1 VRKPKC
7 DRILCSW
14 FEKADLKA
22 TWNFGGNA
30 EHSVVDDRSGIHVEA
45 AERILLG
52 LRLCPVLRLA
62 LHSLE
67 VAVLHLV
74 DVAPPP
80 SDHLSLGKQASTEV
94 LLRPTKSSF
103 GLWLGYRSW
112 CRSPAGEPVTNFV
125 HSVSFRLVI
134 SKHKSAHF
142 VAHGSTSLIRSTPR
156 RSGRALTL

>member
-7 DRILCSW
+7 DRMLCSGC
-14 FEKADLKA
+14 EKADLKA
-22 TWNFGGNA
+22 AWNVGCNA

-74 DVAPPP
+74 DVAPPS
-80 SDHLSLGKQASTEV
+80 SDHLSLGKRASTQV
-94 LLRPTKSSF
+94 LLRPTESSF
-103 GLWLGYRSW
+103 GLRLGDGSW
-112 CRSPAGEPVTNFV
+112 CRSPPGEPVTNLL
-125 HSVSFRLVI
+125 HSVSFRLMI
-134 SKHKSAHF
+134 SKHQSAHS
-142 VAHGSTSLIRSTPR
+142 VASRIINADHSMV
-156 RSGRALTL
+156 